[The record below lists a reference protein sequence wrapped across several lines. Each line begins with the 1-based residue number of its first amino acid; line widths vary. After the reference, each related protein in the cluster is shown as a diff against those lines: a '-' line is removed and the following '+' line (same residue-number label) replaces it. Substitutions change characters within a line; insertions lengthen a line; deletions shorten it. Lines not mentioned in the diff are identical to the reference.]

1 MSDFNSLV
9 SLTSRL
15 PWLFIETRAR
25 AAGFL
30 SVIAIV
36 IILALQLEL
45 GHSWNLYAAGGQVA
59 KAGDDFPLLLQ
70 AVGNAFEETGG
81 ELVVFVGGSTVRE
94 LTADDPRLSKALTS
108 QCGRDIQ
115 FVNLGSSSQT
125 FSESWDIAALAPLNR
140 RRLLLVGI
148 NPYRLSF
155 DDSDVISELS
165 HNPSGIPVSY
175 SLLWSVALH
184 TDHVGSPE
192 RILTSL
198 SRQQSFGARL
208 RPLDVFD
215 PSPPVA
221 RQPSE
226 DPFQPDRSSYQE
238 PVWTQSEKLRQ
249 ANEYIATRALD
260 FHERFRVGVKWFNR
274 LFDHYQ
280 GVGADV
286 KFVITPTD
294 VSFGKVDELIS
305 ADLQE
310 AVRLLGGDS
319 RVLDLRDQS
328 KGLDPSDFFDVQ
340 HLIAKGRV
348 KLQPA
353 FVAAVSRALGC
364 APGGVSR

>member
-15 PWLFIETRAR
+15 PWLFVETRAR

-94 LTADDPRLSKALTS
+94 LTADDPLLSKALTS

-125 FSESWDIAALAPLNR
+125 FSESWDIATLAPRNR

-165 HNPSGIPVSY
+165 HTPSGIPVSF
-175 SLLWSVALH
+175 SLLWSVAFH
-184 TDHVGSPE
+184 TGHLGSPE
-192 RILTSL
+192 RMLTSL
-198 SRQQSFGARL
+198 ARQRSFGARL
-208 RPLDVFD
+208 RPLDLFD
-215 PSPPVA
+215 PSRPVA

-226 DPFQPDRSSYQE
+226 DPFQPDRSSYRE

-260 FHERFRVGVKWFNR
+260 FHERFQVGVGWYSRF
-274 LFDHYQ
+274 FDHFQ
-280 GVGADV
+280 GAGADV

-294 VSFGKVDELIS
+294 VTFGKVDELIS
-305 ADLQE
+305 ADLRE
-310 AVRLLGGDS
+310 AVGLLGGDG
-319 RVLDLRDQS
+319 RIIDLRNQS
-328 KGLDPSDFFDVQ
+328 KGLDSSDFFDVQ
-340 HLIAKGRV
+340 HLVAKGRA

-353 FVAAVSRALGC
+353 FVAAVSGALGC
-364 APGGVSR
+364 APGVSR